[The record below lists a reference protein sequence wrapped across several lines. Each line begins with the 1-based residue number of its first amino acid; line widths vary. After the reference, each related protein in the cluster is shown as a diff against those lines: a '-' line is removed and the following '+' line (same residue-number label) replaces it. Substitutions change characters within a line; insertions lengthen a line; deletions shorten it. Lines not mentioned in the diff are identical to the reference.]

1 MTEMDERDPSD
12 DESDERDDAGK
23 FSTKYKPQDFVD
35 ALRRLD
41 GSGSTKEVADEVG
54 CARRTAHYR
63 LSNLEDD
70 GRVNSREV
78 GRSILWQVV
87 NDGR

>member
-1 MTEMDERDPSD
+1 MTEMDETDPSD

-23 FSTKYKPQDFVD
+23 FSTKYEPQDFVD

>member
-1 MTEMDERDPSD
+1 MDRTDPSD
-12 DESDERDDAGK
+12 DERDDAGK
-23 FSTKYKPQDFVD
+23 YATKYQPEDFMD
-35 ALRRLD
+35 ALRGLG

-63 LSNLEDD
+63 LSDLEDD

>member
-1 MTEMDERDPSD
+1 MTEMDGTDPSD
-12 DESDERDDAGK
+12 DERGERDDAGK
-23 FSTKYKPQDFVD
+23 FSTKYEPQDFVD

-63 LSNLEDD
+63 LTDLEDD
-70 GRVNSREV
+70 GRVTSREV

>member
-1 MTEMDERDPSD
+1 MTEMGETAPSD
-12 DESDERDDAGK
+12 DERDDAGR
-23 FSTKYKPQDFVD
+23 FSRKYEPQAFVD
-35 ALRRLD
+35 ALHRLG
-41 GSGSTKEVADEVG
+41 GSGSTKEIADKVG

-70 GRVNSREV
+70 GRVNSRVV

-87 NDGR
+87 NGR